1 MAKSASDKVVM
12 TREGYEKLKAE
23 LVSLRSDGRSE
34 VAAKLEEA
42 RAFGD
47 LSENAE
53 YHAAKEEQEKLENRI
68 LQLEYQLSKAQI
80 VEAHDIDTSVVSLGT
95 TVTLEDLDLKKTFV
109 YTLGGEPRRQGR
121 HGQAR
126 RRRGDGE
133 NAARR
138 PPPQGHEDSA
148 QVTAADIRKAG
159 RESAPL
165 FSVLCARR
173 AFSRAL
179 WRTSV

>member
-1 MAKSASDKVVM
+1 M

-109 YTLGGEPRRQGR
+109 YTGAIAVWNEDHADYSLSGGGGSTAGIPTVMGK
-121 HGQAR
+121 
-126 RRRGDGE
+126 
-133 NAARR
+133 NA
-138 PPPQGHEDSA
+138 S
-148 QVTAADIRKAG
+148 TFFAG
-159 RESAPL
+159 INTR
-165 FSVLCARR
+165 F
-173 AFSRAL
+173 
-179 WRTSV
+179 

>member
-53 YHAAKEEQEKLENRI
+53 YHAAKEEQEKLSNISSAKRR
-68 LQLEYQLSKAQI
+68 S
-80 VEAHDIDTSVVSLGT
+80 SRRT
-95 TVTLEDLDLKKTFV
+95 T
-109 YTLGGEPRRQGR
+109 
-121 HGQAR
+121 
-126 RRRGDGE
+126 
-133 NAARR
+133 
-138 PPPQGHEDSA
+138 
-148 QVTAADIRKAG
+148 
-159 RESAPL
+159 
-165 FSVLCARR
+165 
-173 AFSRAL
+173 
-179 WRTSV
+179 

>member
-1 MAKSASDKVVM
+1 MAKSAADKVVM

-23 LVSLRSDGRSE
+23 LVLLRSDGRSE
-34 VAAKLEEA
+34 VASKLEEA

-80 VEAHDIDTSVVSLGT
+80 VEAHEVDTSVVSLGT

-109 YTLGGEPRRQGR
+109 YTLVGTEEADVKENRISAASPVGKSLLGKRVDEETMVRTPRGVR
-121 HGQAR
+121 HLKVKKIQL
-126 RRRGDGE
+126 
-133 NAARR
+133 
-138 PPPQGHEDSA
+138 
-148 QVTAADIRKAG
+148 K
-159 RESAPL
+159 
-165 FSVLCARR
+165 
-173 AFSRAL
+173 
-179 WRTSV
+179 